1 MNRRL
6 PVLSLEDIAIGT
18 IRRSMKS
25 KASAKFHVKVYR
37 YLSDHCW
44 TVAKLYG
51 GTEIEEV
58 VNREEILPLHIAEL
72 RMPIFEVCFEE
83 MM

>member
-18 IRRSMKS
+18 IR
-25 KASAKFHVKVYR
+25 R

-72 RMPIFEVCFEE
+72 RMRIFEVCFEE